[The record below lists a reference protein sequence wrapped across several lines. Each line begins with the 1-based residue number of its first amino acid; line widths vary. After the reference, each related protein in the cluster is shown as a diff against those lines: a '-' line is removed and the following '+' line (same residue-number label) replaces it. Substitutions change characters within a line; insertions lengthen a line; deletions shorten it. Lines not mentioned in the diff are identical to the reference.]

1 MMCQPCRAVRIAARC
16 WVVLLT
22 CLLLSPAQGVIRD
35 GGIDPANLGKGTWI
49 YQLNNAVDQCNGNVP
64 SVTNVPSL
72 MIYLK
77 NQGMRYIIV
86 KAGTG
91 ASLFSTPGFSPQ
103 FTSGLV
109 NEAHAAGL
117 WIFGYNRSYATNTAG
132 EVAIANYVFE
142 QGADGF
148 VWDAEAEWE
157 FSRIGTQGPALAEAQ
172 CSQVRSNWPNKFL
185 AHSPFPIIT
194 YHSSFPYKE
203 FGYYCDAVMPQDYWI
218 QIGVTP
224 TYMVDWMTTQY
235 RNWQNG
241 LSGKWVNSIK
251 PIVPAG
257 QGWSSAEGTVTAA
270 QITEFVSAV
279 KNQANP
285 ATAGGYKGVNYWVCE
300 LHPPDVWDGIRT
312 NNITVFPNAPVVTNV
327 SAQNITASSAKITWT
342 TDQSSDSVVEY
353 GLDTSYGTRVTN
365 ATPICYHTVVL
376 NGLSP
381 SMTYHFR
388 AKSKNSNNQTG
399 TSADYVFT
407 TEAVTVS
414 DVIVESYL
422 AGTNLNSNP
431 PYLDSQFV
439 GTPSGCKSS
448 ASGLTGPAAARYAT
462 GGGGSSPAVTLRP
475 TLAVA
480 GGTYDVYITHCSA
493 SSVSPD
499 IVASVGQTSCSG
511 LPATTTAFQSTGAN
525 TWELVGR
532 MTLSPGVT
540 VPTVSFTRSG
550 GTLSG
555 TARMYSDGYKFV
567 YVPPP
572 PQPPSI
578 ATQPQSQTNNQ
589 GNNVTFSVVASGTPM
604 LFYQWRFNGTNIA
617 AATQSSYT
625 RNNIQ
630 PSDAGSYSVTITN
643 GVGSTNSANALLTV
657 IVLPTI
663 LVQPADMG
671 AGSGM
676 NATFSV
682 TATGTGTL
690 QYQWR
695 SNGTNI
701 SGATTTSYTVS
712 DVQPS
717 KAGPFDVVVSSLY
730 GTNISDTAFLSF
742 LDPCISTQP
751 QSQSVAAG
759 GTAVF
764 NASAVGT
771 PTLTYQW
778 MKAGVNLVD
787 GSKFSGAQTASLTVA
802 NVQWEDMGNY
812 SMVVSNGNGWDV
824 SLNAALIAPFRPSI
838 VTQPTNQTVSASSAA
853 AFTVGAIGQGTLT
866 FQWKRDGTNLANG
879 SKFSGVTNA
888 SLVVAKAQA
897 ADMRNYSVVVGN
909 TYGDTI
915 SSNAVLALWPLAGWG
930 HNVHTQADIP
940 PGLVSAAGVA
950 GGLYHSLVLK
960 SDGTVTA
967 WGAGWTNSGLNP
979 HFGQAIVPSGLAG
992 VTRLASGYYHSLA
1005 LKADGTVVAWGAGT
1019 NYTGVSPHYGQAI
1032 VPPAA
1037 TGISAIAA
1045 GAYHSLALKS
1055 NGTVVAWGAGTNTSS
1070 SPHFGQ
1076 CAVPAGLS
1084 NIVVIAAGVY
1094 HSLAL
1099 KSDGTVVA
1107 WGAGTSY
1114 TGGTPEFGQSQV
1126 PAGLSDVVAIAGGG
1140 YHSLAL
1146 KADGTVTA
1154 WGAGTNDTGG
1164 SPDFGQAQVPSGV
1177 TNVAALAAGFYHSM
1191 ALKADGTVVAWGYN
1205 NNGQTNTP
1213 APLANGVAVAAG
1225 GYHSLAMEGDGTPC
1239 FAVQPV
1245 SRLVA
1250 SGTTVKLAAIATGAQ
1265 PVSYQWQCEGTNVPG
1280 ATGAVLA
1287 LPDVQIVSAGTYSVV
1302 ASNTLGT
1309 ATSANALLTVIA
1321 PPTITESPQSLTIN
1335 QGSNATFA
1343 VTAVGTP
1350 PMSYQW
1356 RLNGT
1361 NISGATATSYT
1372 RANAQASDAGSY
1384 AVVVT
1389 NYLGSV
1395 TSLTATLSFNVPP
1408 DIATQPESVMVVA
1421 GSNVAFTVAATGT
1434 APLAYQWVFAG
1445 TNIAD
1450 ATASSYTRN
1459 NAQPDDA
1466 GSYSVIISN
1475 MAGSVTSSNAVLTV
1489 NVPPAIT
1496 AQPQGVSAAPGSN
1509 VTFTVTATGTAPLDY
1524 QWRFN
1529 GTNISGAS
1537 VTSYTRVNAQA
1548 SDAGS
1553 YSVVISNLAGTVTSA
1568 DAVLTIVQVV
1578 PPWID
1583 SISLTPEGRAQLQV
1597 SGAPG
1602 HYAVDAASNLT
1613 DWAELAIVTNTGSAF
1628 QYLDPE
1634 ASLTERFYRVR
1645 LLP

>member
-1 MMCQPCRAVRIAARC
+1 MMCQPRSAARIVARF

-22 CLLLSPAQGVIRD
+22 CFLISPVQGAIRD
-35 GGIDPANLGKGTWI
+35 GGINPSNLGKGEWI
-49 YQLNNAVDQCNGNVP
+49 YQMNQAVGGYVP
-64 SVTNVPSL
+64 SVTNVTSL

-77 NQGMRYIIV
+77 NQGVRYIIV

-91 ASLFSTPGFSPQ
+91 AELFGVPGFNPQ
-103 FTSGLV
+103 FTSSLV
-109 NEAHAAGL
+109 DQAHAAGL
-117 WIFGYNRSYATNTAG
+117 WIFGYNRSFATNTAG
-132 EVAIANYVFE
+132 EVAIADYVFQ

-157 FSRIGTQGPALAEAQ
+157 SSRIGTQGPELAIAQ
-172 CSQVRSNWPNKFL
+172 CSQVRSNWPSKFL
-185 AHSPFPIIT
+185 AHSPFAYIT
-194 YHSSFPYKE
+194 GHSSFPYKE
-203 FGYYCDAVMPQDYWI
+203 FGYYCDAVMPQDYWVEF
-218 QIGVTP
+218 GETP
-224 TYMVDWMTTQY
+224 TAVVTKMSTQW
-235 RNWQNG
+235 RNWQNT
-241 LSGKWVNSIK
+241 LTGKWVSSIK
-251 PIVPAG
+251 PLVPAG
-257 QGWSSAEGTVTAA
+257 QGYNGSGTVTAA
-270 QITEFVSAV
+270 QITEFVTAL
-279 KNQANP
+279 KNDANP
-285 ATAGGYKGVNYWVCE
+285 ATAGGYKGVNYFKCE
-300 LHPPDVWDGIRT
+300 GHPADIWDAVRT
-312 NNITVFPNAPVVTNV
+312 NNITVFTNAPVIANV
-327 SAQNITASSAKITWT
+327 SDGNVTANSATITWT

-353 GLDTSYGTRVTN
+353 SLDLSYGSAVTN
-365 ATPICYHTVVL
+365 TTPIYYHTAVL
-376 NGLSP
+376 SGLSA
-381 SMTYHFR
+381 STTYHYR
-388 AKSKNSNNQTG
+388 VKSRNSNNQTG
-399 TSADYVFT
+399 VSADYVFT

-422 AGTNLNSNP
+422 AGPTLNSNP

-439 GTPSGCKSS
+439 GTPSSCKSS
-448 ASGLTGPAAARYAT
+448 ASGLIGPAAARYAT
-462 GGGGSSPAVTLRP
+462 GGGGSSPSVTLRP
-475 TLAVA
+475 TLPVA
-480 GGTYDVYITHCSA
+480 GGTYDVYLTHCSA

-499 IVASVGQTSCSG
+499 IVATVGQTSCSG
-511 LPATTTAFQSTGAN
+511 LPATTTVFQSAGAN

-532 MTLSPGVT
+532 MTLNAGVT

-550 GTLSG
+550 GTLSA

-572 PQPPSI
+572 PLPPSI

-589 GNNVTFSVVASGTPM
+589 GNSATFSVVAAGTPM
-604 LFYQWRFNGTNIA
+604 LFYQWRFNGTNIGG
-617 AATQSSYT
+617 ATLSSYT
-625 RNNIQ
+625 RHNIQ
-630 PSDAGSYSVTITN
+630 AADAGSYSVTITN

-657 IVLPTI
+657 IVPPTI
-663 LVQPADMG
+663 LVQPADTG

-682 TATGTGTL
+682 TAVGTGTL

-701 SGATTTSYTVS
+701 SGATASSYTVS

-717 KAGPFDVVVSSLY
+717 KAGPYDVVVSSPY
-730 GTNISDTAFLSF
+730 GTNVSETAFLSF
-742 LDPCISTQP
+742 RDPCISTQP

-764 NASAVGT
+764 NASAVGS

-778 MKAGVNLVD
+778 MKAGVNLAD
-787 GSKFSGAQTASLTVA
+787 GGNISGAQTPSLTVA

-824 SLNAALIAPFRPSI
+824 SLSAALVAPFRPGI
-838 VTQPTNQTVSASSAA
+838 VTQPTSQTVSASAA
-853 AFTVGAIGQGTLT
+853 ATFTVGAIGQGTLT

-909 TYGDTI
+909 TYGDTV

-940 PGLVSAAGVA
+940 PELTSVAGVA

-960 SDGTVTA
+960 ADGTVTA

-979 HFGQAIVPSGLAG
+979 HYGQTIVPGGLADVVGLAG
-992 VTRLASGYYHSLA
+992 GAYHSLA
-1005 LKADGTVVAWGAGT
+1005 LKADGTVAAWGAGT
-1019 NYTGVSPHYGQAI
+1019 SYTGASPHYGQAI

-1037 TGISAIAA
+1037 TGIAAIAA

-1055 NGTVVAWGAGTNTSS
+1055 NGTVVAWGAGTNTGS

-1084 NIVVIAAGVY
+1084 NVVAIAAGVY

-1114 TGGTPEFGQSQV
+1114 TGSTPEFGQSQV

-1164 SPDFGQAQVPSGV
+1164 SPDFGQAQVPGGV
-1177 TNVAALAAGFYHSM
+1177 TNVAALAAGFYHSL

-1213 APLANGVAVAAG
+1213 GPLANGVAVAAG
-1225 GYHSLAMEGDGTPC
+1225 GYHSLAVEGDGAPW

-1250 SGTTVKLAAIATGAQ
+1250 SGTTVKLAAIATGVQ
-1265 PVSYQWQCEGTNVPG
+1265 PMSYQWRCNGTNVPG

-1287 LPDVQIVSAGTYSVV
+1287 LPEVQIVSAGTYSVV
-1302 ASNTLGT
+1302 VSNTLGT
-1309 ATSANALLTVIA
+1309 ATSANAILTVIA
-1321 PPTITESPQSLTIN
+1321 PPTITANPQSLLIN
-1335 QGSNATFA
+1335 QGSNATFT

-1350 PMSYQW
+1350 PLSYQW
-1356 RLNGT
+1356 RFNGT
-1361 NISGATATSYT
+1361 NISGATATAYT
-1372 RANAQASDAGSY
+1372 RASAEASDAGSY
-1384 AVVVT
+1384 SVMVT
-1389 NYLGSV
+1389 NSLGSA

-1408 DIATQPESVMVVA
+1408 GITTQPQSVMVVA
-1421 GSNVAFTVAATGT
+1421 GSNVTFAVIATGT

-1466 GSYSVIISN
+1466 GSYAVMVSN
-1475 MAGSVTSSNAVLTV
+1475 VAGSVTSSNAVLTV

-1496 AQPQGVSAAPGSN
+1496 AQPQDVSAAPGSN
-1509 VTFTVTATGTAPLDY
+1509 VTFAVTATGTAPLDY

-1529 GTNISGAS
+1529 GTNIAGAS
-1537 VTSYTRVNAQA
+1537 VSSYTRVNAQA
-1548 SDAGS
+1548 ADAGS

-1568 DAVLTIVQVV
+1568 EAMLAVVQPV
-1578 PPWID
+1578 PPRID
-1583 SISLTPEGRAQLQV
+1583 SISLTAEGRAQLQV

-1602 HYAVDAASNLT
+1602 HYAVDGASNLT
-1613 DWAELAIVTNTGSAF
+1613 DWAELARVTNSGSGF

-1634 ASLTERFYRVR
+1634 TGLTERFYRVR
-1645 LLP
+1645 LVP